1 MSKTIGYETKVRS
14 SIKSLAWRIVGV
26 IVLGLVT
33 YFYTRK
39 WCSTTWIT
47 GLHHGLFFFIFILHE
62 RFWLHV
68 NYTGLKRK
76 LFKMLTYETILG
88 NFILGIITLII
99 TGDIQQMTYITLT
112 YIAIKHIIYIF
123 NEFIWDKITWGRN

>member
-1 MSKTIGYETKVRS
+1 MNKTISYESKVRT
-14 SIKSLAWRIVGV
+14 SIKSLIWRLVGV

-33 YFYTRK
+33 YFYTRA

-47 GLHHGLFFFIFILHE
+47 ALHHGLFFFIFILHE
-62 RFWLHV
+62 RFWFHV
-68 NYTGLKRK
+68 DYTGLKRK

-99 TGDIQQMTYITLT
+99 TGDIQQMTQITLT
-112 YIAIKHIIYIF
+112 YIVIKHIIYIF
-123 NEFIWDKITWGRN
+123 NEFIWDKITWGRK